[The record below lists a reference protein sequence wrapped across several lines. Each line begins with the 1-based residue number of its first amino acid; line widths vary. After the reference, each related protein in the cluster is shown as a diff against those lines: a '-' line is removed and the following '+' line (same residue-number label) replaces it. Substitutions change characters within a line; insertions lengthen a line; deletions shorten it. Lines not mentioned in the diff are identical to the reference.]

1 MACAGGPKNG
11 IVNVMEVVLRPLM
24 ALCWNKQCEKLNNA
38 VLLPNDTKWLNIT
51 EQRSQARSPSKVL
64 ESFCIPAMTRIK
76 NLHSSMGRIYVVNVR
91 NKWFTYDHELSRF
104 PERTIFRGRSQPLT
118 VTLWSDSIDFVAE
131 PGIYGSLDRFCPYWV
146 HYYAYNTLQS
156 DILYRTRVE
165 NFAMEKKKDA
175 YRIISPYLLRRVA
188 ILTCL
193 SQQLVVSTAESSGMY
208 LYIRSLHIIPHGGG
222 GSSRFRVALAKGHRY
237 SGIHANRLFPEL
249 PSAHCAL
256 AEKSKKVRAIP
267 RCPMPRPPLPPYLF
281 RTVFQNDINR
291 HVCRK
296 FCLHKWNAPFRTSTS
311 LDRPVECYFRME
323 FSNYSPSPRASCN
336 VAADSLYS
344 EKYHLK
350 KIPLEVAKGT
360 ISPNLATVRPYHSNK
375 HSVAREDAKKRGET
389 QLLFITSKNCYKDKE
404 FLNAAKLATSRSCRS
419 WQILAEIIICDLA
432 DENQVHIDITS
443 RRKYADF
450 NNRYYKH
457 EKFLLVLYV
466 HVKYRNLIQKMRKE
480 KESFRKARK
489 LRNLVFRR
497 STSGYEFSYRV
508 NLHVQENTLEQLNI
522 LQVRKRADRLIF
534 VRVE

>member
-1 MACAGGPKNG
+1 MACADGSKNG

-38 VLLPNDTKWLNIT
+38 VPPLNDATWLDIT
-51 EQRSQARSPSKVL
+51 AQRSQA
-64 ESFCIPAMTRIK
+64 
-76 NLHSSMGRIYVVNVR
+76 
-91 NKWFTYDHELSRF
+91 WLSRL

-131 PGIYGSLDRFCPYWV
+131 PGIYDSPNRFCPYWV
-146 HYYAYNTLQS
+146 NHYYTYNTLPAVGP
-156 DILYRTRVE
+156 RVE
-165 NFAMEKKKDA
+165 NFAMEKEKDA
-175 YRIISPYLLRRVA
+175 YRIISPYLLRRVV

-193 SQQLVVSTAESSGMY
+193 SQQLVVSTAEY

-222 GSSRFRVALAKGHRY
+222 ESSRFRVALSKGHRY

-249 PSAHCAL
+249 LSAHCAL
-256 AEKSKKVRAIP
+256 AEKSKKVLAIP

-281 RTVFQNDINR
+281 RTVFQNDI
-291 HVCRK
+291 CRK
-296 FCLHKWNAPFRTSTS
+296 FCLHKWNAPFRISTS
-311 LDRPVECYFRME
+311 LDRSVECYFRME

-360 ISPNLATVRPYHSNK
+360 ISPNLATVRLYHSNK
-375 HSVAREDAKKRGET
+375 HSVAREGMKKRGET

-404 FLNAAKLATSRSCRS
+404 FLNAAKLATSRSCR
-419 WQILAEIIICDLA
+419 IIIF
-432 DENQVHIDITS
+432 VTIIDT
-443 RRKYADF
+443 KYIF
-450 NNRYYKH
+450 TKYKH

-466 HVKYRNLIQKMRKE
+466 HVKYRDLIQKMRRE
-480 KESFRKARK
+480 KESFRKAKK

-508 NLHVQENTLEQLNI
+508 NLRVQENTLEQLNI
-522 LQVRKRADRLIF
+522 LQV
-534 VRVE
+534 